1 MNTLYA
7 VITASCEPSGLHCTR
22 FTLLRISEPSTWKD
36 DVSNSASWSGDDSST
51 RPEQPPGKRRVQPA
65 MGSGMRLVT
74 MLSVLR
80 RKSMSFDS
88 SVANL
93 LRETKHTARAEPPFT
108 TGATFSASKR
118 WEQVTSS

>member
-1 MNTLYA
+1 
-7 VITASCEPSGLHCTR
+7 
-22 FTLLRISEPSTWKD
+22 
-36 DVSNSASWSGDDSST
+36 
-51 RPEQPPGKRRVQPA
+51 

-93 LRETKHTARAEPPFT
+93 VRETKQTERAAPLFT
-108 TGATFSASKR
+108 VGVTFSASRR
-118 WEQVTSS
+118 WEQVISS